1 MNTPPTCEQLRQAY
15 ELMAAR
21 NHELHSMTFAQ
32 AMAHD
37 VWARVIDCRAR
48 AIRAAQYRATTT
60 RRVRLVR
67 RFNPASGTWHTQR
80 VAGAFDE
87 SQPLILPA

>member
-1 MNTPPTCEQLRQAY
+1 MNTTPPTCAQLQAAF
-15 ELMAAR
+15 EALAVRDHNLAR
-21 NHELHSMTFAQ
+21 MGYAQ

-37 VWARVIDCRAR
+37 VWARVIDCKAR
-48 AIRAAQYRATTT
+48 AMRAAQYRATTT

-67 RFNPASGTWHTQR
+67 RFNPATGTWHTQR

-87 SQPLILPA
+87 SQPLIA